1 MQKVLLPAQ
10 PSTGA
15 SPSCTSPSSS
25 TTTVTTPT
33 ATLSTNSQ
41 TDTSPSQ
48 PYIQPPLVSVQ
59 EVQATLGKMSCILI
73 VTEKAPV
80 SRYFVNPCMH
90 ELICFCLHDR
100 PGKACQANTQTQ
112 TQMHADTDTDTMH
125 TNTDTDA
132 RKHRHRCTQT

>member
-25 TTTVTTPT
+25 TTSVTTPT

-59 EVQATLGKMSCILI
+59 EVQATLGKMSGILI
-73 VTEKAPV
+73 VTEKAHHLYVCTCNVEV
-80 SRYFVNPCMH
+80 SDVPRDVHMYLFVSIYMIG
-90 ELICFCLHDR
+90 LVGFCYCSHMMSLSISYS
-100 PGKACQANTQTQ
+100 
-112 TQMHADTDTDTMH
+112 MWEFVS
-125 TNTDTDA
+125 
-132 RKHRHRCTQT
+132 